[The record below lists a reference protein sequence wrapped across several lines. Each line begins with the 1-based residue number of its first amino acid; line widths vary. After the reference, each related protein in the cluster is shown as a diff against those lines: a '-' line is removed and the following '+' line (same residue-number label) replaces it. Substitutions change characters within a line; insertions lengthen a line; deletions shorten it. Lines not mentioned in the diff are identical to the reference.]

1 MKPKL
6 ISISVIAAAVI
17 AVSSICVIGTV
28 CAYTNAGQPM
38 TRPGETYAQPRDIAL
53 AQTDTGIG
61 TNPHLRSQSV
71 GAAASPGAVVKM
83 SQKDVSFI
91 QSAAGNGQQ
100 EVENGKMAE
109 KQAKS
114 AEVKSIASR
123 TVADHTRINKELT
136 ALANRKGVAFSTSG
150 VKAQNLGSGNFD
162 ALYLKWL
169 DERHKMD
176 IAAFE
181 RQAKSG
187 DDSELKSWASKT
199 VPTLKQHLSMVQQA
213 EKQAGVR

>member
-6 ISISVIAAAVI
+6 ISVSTIAAAVI
-17 AVSSICVIGTV
+17 AASSSCLIETV
-28 CAYTNAGQPM
+28 
-38 TRPGETYAQPRDIAL
+38 R
-53 AQTDTGIG
+53 AQTEPGMPLG
-61 TNPHLRSQSV
+61 SNPHLRSQSA
-71 GAAASPGAVVKM
+71 GPAASPGAVVKM

-100 EVENGKMAE
+100 EIENGKMAE
-109 KQAKS
+109 RQAKG
-114 AEVKSIASR
+114 ADVKNIASR

-136 ALANRKGVAFSTSG
+136 ALANRKGVTFSTSG

-181 RQAKSG
+181 REAKSG